1 MPAAA
6 GHRHLKMRAW
16 DGLAC
21 VCVALCALYCTS
33 LLASLVTTNHSACFL
48 IRRKKGSTIPTGP
61 APREYLGLPRPRSA
75 LLRRGEIVAVTQTR
89 PAAKMLSTICWATL
103 PRDVSLSLSN
113 QASIAAP
120 ATTLVCKR
128 LASRHLGWTGRIFSR
143 CRARQSCLNTD
154 FEQLRR

>member
-1 MPAAA
+1 MF
-6 GHRHLKMRAW
+6 GWNTDVFTRIHFR
-16 DGLAC
+16 
-21 VCVALCALYCTS
+21 VCICAEYTYSIFILPNS
-33 LLASLVTTNHSACFL
+33 PSRTTNHSACFL